1 MGKMQMEENV
11 VLPKNK
17 TTERLRLSVDQEK
30 ILRVLLTVEGIPIE
44 TGLSYASGKGA
55 SRCLKKYR

>member
-1 MGKMQMEENV
+1 MEENA